1 MSDVVGG
8 WSGSLVSTESGRDGQ
23 VKMEK
28 REGERDRGGEA
39 VLNWKTYWSADRHGM
54 AMMSSS

>member
-28 REGERDRGGEA
+28 REGERDREGEKQCSIGSHTG
-39 VLNWKTYWSADRHGM
+39 LQTDM
-54 AMMSSS
+54 AWQ